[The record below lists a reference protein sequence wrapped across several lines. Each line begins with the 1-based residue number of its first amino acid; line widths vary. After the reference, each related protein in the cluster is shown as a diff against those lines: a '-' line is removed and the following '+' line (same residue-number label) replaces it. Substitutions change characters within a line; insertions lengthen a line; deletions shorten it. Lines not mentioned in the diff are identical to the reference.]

1 MSFDTL
7 APHYPWLEFVLA
19 GEKLQR
25 CRKAFLHHVPRAEHI
40 LLLGEGH
47 GRSLVECRRRF
58 EGARITCL
66 DASKHMLFQAQRLL
80 AKSGLESDRVEFINA
95 DALGWGLPIKT
106 YDLIVTQFFLD
117 CFRPDQLETLIARIA
132 TSATQ
137 NSHWLVA
144 DFQIPRKGWKRI
156 RSRLIVWV
164 MYLFFRVITRLPA
177 RVLTAPD
184 PFLKHASFKLSQ
196 RVESEWGLLRSDWW
210 QR

>member
-7 APHYPWLEFVLA
+7 APHYPWLEFILA

-25 CRKAFLHHVPRAEHI
+25 CRMAFLHQIPRAEHI

-47 GRSLVECRRRF
+47 GRSLIECRRRF

-66 DASKHMLFQAQRLL
+66 DASKPMLFQAQRLL
-80 AKSGLESDRVEFINA
+80 ARSGLESDRVEFINA
-95 DALGWGLPIKT
+95 DALGWRLPIKT

-117 CFRPDQLETLIARIA
+117 CFRPDQLETLIDRIA
-132 TSATQ
+132 ASATQ
-137 NSHWLVA
+137 NAHWLIA
-144 DFQIPRKGWKRI
+144 DFQIPCAGWKRV
-156 RSRLIVWV
+156 RSRLIVWA
-164 MYLFFRVITRLPA
+164 MYLFFRVITRLSA
-177 RVLTAPD
+177 RALTSPD
-184 PFLKHASFKLSQ
+184 PILKLGGFKLSQ

>member
-80 AKSGLESDRVEFINA
+80 AKSGLESDSVEFINA

-106 YDLIVTQFFLD
+106 YDLIITQFFLD
-117 CFRPDQLETLIARIA
+117 CFRPDQLELLLGRLAG
-132 TSATQ
+132 SATP
-137 NSHWLVA
+137 NANWLVA
-144 DFQIPRKGWKRI
+144 TSK
-156 RSRLIVWV
+156 
-164 MYLFFRVITRLPA
+164 FR
-177 RVLTAPD
+177 
-184 PFLKHASFKLSQ
+184 Q
-196 RVESEWGLLRSDWW
+196 RDWGGFAAG
-210 QR
+210 